1 MEIDELPSGT
11 QDQKPDIDMNEI
23 VGTHDILMLCFDTLR
38 YDVSVAEEASGGTPV
53 LNSCGNGWEKRHA
66 PGNFTY
72 PSHFAI
78 FAGFLPSPAEPHMLR
93 NRKWLFFP
101 FQAGTGRIPPEGS
114 YAFKEATFVQSLA
127 QVGYETI
134 CIGGVNFFSKRND
147 IGRVFPGYFN
157 KSYWLPTFGCT
168 DKNSAANQV
177 DFAVDKLEKYPAD
190 RKVFMYISCPACS
203 RLSGGARTRW
213 SLPCPITGPV
223 TVKMV
228 TSIIASLTKKYIRC
242 LINTLFSENERTT
255 ADFTICQLYVQ
266 LSA

>member
-1 MEIDELPSGT
+1 
-11 QDQKPDIDMNEI
+11 
-23 VGTHDILMLCFDTLR
+23 
-38 YDVSVAEEASGGTPV
+38 
-53 LNSCGNGWEKRHA
+53 
-66 PGNFTY
+66 
-72 PSHFAI
+72 
-78 FAGFLPSPAEPHMLR
+78 MLR
-93 NRKWLFFP
+93 NRRWLFFP

-147 IGRVFPGYFN
+147 IGRVFPGYFRRVIGCRL
-157 KSYWLPTFGCT
+157 SVARIRTVLPIRWTLPST
-168 DKNSAANQV
+168 NWK
-177 DFAVDKLEKYPAD
+177 KYPAD
-190 RKVFMYISCPACS
+190 RKVFMYINFSAIHYPNCHYVEGKKKDDKESHAAALRYVDSQLPRLFEAFRRRSDTLVIAC
-203 RLSGGARTRW
+203 L
-213 SLPCPITGPV
+213 ITGPV